1 MDVICSKTL
10 KSWWD
15 EESCRSVKHC
25 RDFSSTFTFLFF
37 CYSCQSNQSWRW
49 VGRESSS
56 SLVCIQHKQQQLS
69 TDLRASQGN
78 KKQTELGADALRPCQ
93 ETNLL
98 NQQSQDTESGFSP
111 RLTRLQVFT
120 ARIPHSC
127 TELFALLYITV
138 DINSL
143 FVSHWWKLKF
153 LWMFL
158 NFNILFFHC
167 CVYNAVFTVFV
178 SINTPVCIQGSMTV
192 TELSQC
198 QQKVCLHSYIWSWSW
213 NTVSW
218 HVMSTGQL

>member
-1 MDVICSKTL
+1 MRKVVGVWSTAGISLLPLLSFFFVIAVNQIRAGGEWGGNL
-10 KSWWD
+10 LLLW
-15 EESCRSVKHC
+15 
-25 RDFSSTFTFLFF
+25 FA
-37 CYSCQSNQSWRW
+37 SNTNN
-49 VGRESSS
+49 SSS
-56 SLVCIQHKQQQLS
+56 PQIWERLRGIKNKRSWVQTPFGLVKKPTCWIHNHRTQNLVS
-69 TDLRASQGN
+69 VPVWLAS
-78 KKQTELGADALRPCQ
+78 RC
-93 ETNLL
+93 
-98 NQQSQDTESGFSP
+98 
-111 RLTRLQVFT
+111 LQPGSHT
-120 ARIPHSC
+120 AAPSC
-127 TELFALLYITV
+127 LLYITV

-192 TELSQC
+192 TELFQC